1 MVTAFVILLCV
12 CLFELAVI
20 LFQFEYIKMQY
31 NEIRNHDPLDP
42 VFTDENEG

>member
-1 MVTAFVILLCV
+1 MMTALVIMICV

-31 NEIRNHDPLDP
+31 QEIRNHDPLDP
-42 VFTDENEG
+42 VFPDEDEG